1 VSDRMWRQL
10 LVVAVAAIV
19 IFLVARNVVGYT
31 YVQPGYVGI
40 KVKLYG
46 TERGVQD
53 LPIVTGRVWYNPW
66 TEKIYDFPTF
76 LQYKV
81 WTANP
86 NEGSPND
93 ESITFVTRDRIQATV
108 DVSVAYQF
116 MPDKVPELFI
126 KFRSTPDVIA
136 DTYIRSR
143 VRDAFVRKGSE
154 LNAMDVLGAGIST
167 LDADVKEAVD
177 KEMAPLGISFDYVSV
192 IGKPRLPQEIPDAIE
207 AALTATQQAQT
218 AQNQVGVAQ
227 AKARQKVAVAQGN
240 ANALRTEAQGRADAL
255 LTEKQAE
262 AKANQLIAASM
273 TPELIRYLAIQRW
286 KGDVPMYTSAQSPIP
301 FMSLSDLRQL
311 PADGKQSSTDTRS
324 NSAP

>member
-1 VSDRMWRQL
+1 MSDKLARQL
-10 LVVAVAAIV
+10 VLIAIAATV
-19 IFLVARNVVGYT
+19 IFFVARNLVGYT

-86 NEGSPND
+86 NEGGRND
-93 ESITFVTRDRIQATV
+93 ESITFVTRDRIQANV

-143 VRDAFVRKGSE
+143 VRDAFVRMGSE
-154 LNAMDVLGAGIST
+154 LNAMDVLGAGVST
-167 LDADVKEAVD
+167 LDADVKNAVD
-177 KEMAPLGISFDYVSV
+177 KEMAPLGITFDYVSV
-192 IGKPRLPQEIPDAIE
+192 IGKPRLPQQIQDAIE

-218 AQNQVGVAQ
+218 AQNQVAVAEAQ
-227 AKARQKVAVAQGN
+227 ARQKVAVAEGN
-240 ANALRTEAQGRADAL
+240 ANALRAEAQGRADAL

-286 KGDVPMYTSAQSPIP
+286 KGEVPMYTSAQSPIP
-301 FMSLSDLRQL
+301 FMSLPDPRQA
-311 PADGKQSSTDTRS
+311 PGDARQSSKS
-324 NSAP
+324 MP

>member
-1 VSDRMWRQL
+1 VSDRLRRQ
-10 LVVAVAAIV
+10 VITVAVAAIV
-19 IFLVARNVVGYT
+19 IGILVHEFVGYT

-66 TEKIYDFPTF
+66 TERIYDFPTF

-81 WTANP
+81 WTSNP
-86 NEGSPND
+86 NEGSRND
-93 ESITFVTRDRIQATV
+93 ESITFVTKDRIQTNV

-116 MPDKVPELFI
+116 MPHKVPELFI

-154 LNAMDVLGAGIST
+154 LNAMDVLGAGISI
-167 LDADVKEAVD
+167 LDADVKTDVD
-177 KEMAPLGISFDYVSV
+177 REMASLGINFDYVSV
-192 IGKPRLPQEIPDAIE
+192 IGKPRLPQQIQDAIE

-218 AQNQVGVAQ
+218 AQNQVAVAQ
-227 AKARQKVAVAQGN
+227 AVARQKVAVAEGN

-286 KGDVPMYTSAQSPIP
+286 KGEVPMYSSAQAPIP
-301 FMSLSDLRQL
+301 FMSLPDLRQQQPDGKML
-311 PADGKQSSTDTRS
+311 PEGKQSR
-324 NSAP
+324 SAP

>member
-1 VSDRMWRQL
+1 VLDRIGRQL
-10 LVVAVAAIV
+10 LVIAVVAIV
-19 IFLVARNVVGYT
+19 IFVVARNLVGFT

-86 NEGSPND
+86 NEGSRND
-93 ESITFVTRDRIQATV
+93 ESITFVTKDRIQANV

-116 MPDKVPELFI
+116 MPNKVPELFI
-126 KFRSTPDVIA
+126 KFRSAPDVIA

-143 VRDAFVRKGSE
+143 VRDAFVRMGSG
-154 LNAMDVLGAGIST
+154 LNAMDVLGAGVST
-167 LDADVKEAVD
+167 LDADVKNAVD
-177 KEMAPLGISFDYVSV
+177 REMAGLGISFDYVSV
-192 IGKPRLPQEIPDAIE
+192 IGKPRLPQQIQDAIE

-218 AQNQVGVAQ
+218 AQNQVAVAEAQ
-227 AKARQKVAVAQGN
+227 ARQKVAVAEGN
-240 ANALRTEAQGRADAL
+240 ARALRAEAQGRADAL

-286 KGDVPMYTSAQSPIP
+286 RGEVPMYSSSQAPIP
-301 FMSLSDLRQL
+301 FMSLPDAQQMQSDGRQ
-311 PADGKQSSTDTRS
+311 
-324 NSAP
+324 SAGMKPSRTTP